1 VVHQDRS
8 SLESLAVQSAKVH
21 RLALA
26 LTRDAH
32 GAEDLAQDAM
42 LALLRSQP
50 AAAESLASWLSATL
64 KNLLRLRN
72 RSEVRRRQRE
82 QLVAR
87 SESDSSAEQ
96 ALEHLEL
103 HEALF
108 RAVREL
114 KEPYRTTV
122 LLRWFEDL
130 EPVEIARRT
139 GVPVRTVHT
148 RVSRALILLRGKLQ
162 REAAARTSTG
172 WSVVFPLAVIEK
184 AWKGTWMAKASTK
197 ALAGAIVLVV
207 ASATVAVIYPSL
219 FHDSNPLEAAS
230 TTPNPSPPIIE
241 VPKEDA
247 DRRGEQAGSAP
258 ERDASIP
265 PSGRADSQGD
275 GAQAA
280 ASVLEG
286 AQAASMLETAVS
298 SFLTAS
304 PDLASFEAALD
315 SFAKLS
321 QVDPLSVQ
329 ENPKDGSITGKLL
342 VPGVEVQA
350 SFRIQ
355 GHQYE
360 LSVEPSPGNPLPP
373 PFGWRDIKVS
383 FLEASGVPQ
392 EIRAYVQYNPDPKRH
407 AIDSI
412 PSGEERYMGW
422 DFTIGPEE
430 TRGLP
435 ISIQQTSDGSG
446 WRVGQAV
453 ALPGTGGRWPFHASL
468 YEGWLA
474 KLEPY
479 AP

>member
-1 VVHQDRS
+1 MVHQDPS
-8 SLESLAVQSAKVH
+8 SLESLAAQSAKVH

-26 LTRDAH
+26 LVRDAH

-42 LALLRSQP
+42 LALLHSPP

-64 KNLLRLRN
+64 KNLLRLRS
-72 RSEVRRRQRE
+72 RSEARRSQRE
-82 QLVAR
+82 HWVAR
-87 SESDSSAEQ
+87 SEADWSSEQ

-139 GVPVRTVHT
+139 SVPVRTVHT
-148 RVSRALILLRGKLQ
+148 RVSRALVLLRGRLQ
-162 REAAARTSTG
+162 REEAARTSTG
-172 WSVVFPLAVIEK
+172 LSLVFPLAVMAK

-197 ALAGAIVLVV
+197 VLAWTIVLVV
-207 ASATVAVIYPSL
+207 ASATVVAIYPSL
-219 FHDSNPLEAAS
+219 FHDAHSLEAAL

-247 DRRGEQAGSAP
+247 DRRGEQARSEP
-258 ERDASIP
+258 EPVASII
-265 PSGRADSQGD
+265 PSGRADLDRD

-280 ASVLEG
+280 SALEG
-286 AQAASMLETAVS
+286 ARAASMLETAVS
-298 SFLTAS
+298 SFLSAS
-304 PDLASFEAALD
+304 PDLASFEAALE
-315 SFAKLS
+315 SFAQLS
-321 QVDPLSVQ
+321 DVDPLSLQ
-329 ENPKDGSITGKLL
+329 ENPKDGSISGKLL

-373 PFGWRDIKVS
+373 PFGSRDIKVS
-383 FLEASGVPQ
+383 FLEASGAPK
-392 EIRAYVQYNPDPKRH
+392 EIRAYVQYNPDPHRH

-412 PSGEERYMGW
+412 PSGEERYIGW
-422 DFTIGPEE
+422 DFTLGPDE
-430 TRGLP
+430 TRGRP
-435 ISIQQTSDGSG
+435 ISIQQTPDGTG

-453 ALPGTGGRWPFHASL
+453 ALPDTGGRWPFHASL

-474 KLEPY
+474 KLKPY